1 MKIAATYDNGNIFQH
16 FGKTEFFK
24 VYEVEDNKIISSEVI
39 SSNGLGHGALAGLLG
54 EQGIDVLICGGLG
67 GGAQTALKE
76 AGVEVCSGANGD
88 ADQAVE
94 AYLRGELV
102 STGANCNHHH
112 HEEGHS
118 CGGHEEGH
126 SCGGHEEGHSCGSH
140 EEGGSCGGSC
150 GGCGSKPV
158 ITGPNVGKTCR
169 THYRGTFNDGTQFD
183 SSYDRGEP
191 LEFICG
197 AGQMIKGFDAA
208 VANMEVGQV
217 VDVHLMPEEAYGLAN
232 PDAIFTVEI
241 AQLPGSE
248 DLTAGQQVYLSNQ
261 FGQPFPVKVTAKDEK
276 TITFDANHE
285 MAGKELNFRI
295 ELVEVK

>member
-1 MKIAATYDNGNIFQH
+1 MKIAVTYDNGNIFQH
-16 FGKTEFFK
+16 FGKTEYFK
-24 VYEVEDNKIISSEVI
+24 VYEVEDNKVVSSEVI
-39 SSNGLGHGALAGLLG
+39 GSNGTGHGALAGLLAD
-54 EQGIDVLICGGLG
+54 QSVDVLICGGIG
-67 GGAQTALKE
+67 GGAQSALAE
-76 AGVEVCSGANGD
+76 AGVELCSGAQGD

-94 AYLRGELV
+94 AYLKGDLV
-102 STGANCNHHH
+102 STGVNCDHH

-118 CGGHEEGH
+118 CGDHGDGH
-126 SCGGHEEGHSCGSH
+126 SCGGNCG
-140 EEGGSCGGSC
+140 
-150 GGCGSKPV
+150 GGCGAAPALK
-158 ITGPNVGKTCR
+158 GRNVGKTCR

-197 AGQMIKGFDAA
+197 AGMMIRGFDAA
-208 VANMEVGQV
+208 VADMEVGQI
-217 VDVHLMPEEAYGLAN
+217 VDIHLTPEEAYGQ
-232 PDAIFTVEI
+232 PDPNAIFTIET

-248 DLTAGQQVYLSNQ
+248 DLEVGQQVYLSNQ
-261 FGQPFPVKVTAKDEK
+261 MGQPFPVKVTAKEGS

>member
-1 MKIAATYDNGNIFQH
+1 MKIAVTYDNGNIFQH

-24 VYEVEDNKIISSEVI
+24 VYEVGDNKVISSEVI
-39 SSNGLGHGALAGLLG
+39 SSNGTGHGALAGLLAG
-54 EQGIDVLICGGLG
+54 QSVDVLICGGIG
-67 GGAQTALKE
+67 GGAQAALAE
-76 AGVEVCSGANGD
+76 AGVELCSGAQGD

-94 AYLRGELV
+94 AYLKGELV
-102 STGANCNHHH
+102 SSGANCDHH

-118 CGGHEEGH
+118 CGHHEEGH
-126 SCGGHEEGHSCGSH
+126 SCGGNCG
-140 EEGGSCGGSC
+140 
-150 GGCGSKPV
+150 GGCGSQPA

-217 VDVHLMPEEAYGLAN
+217 VDVHLMPEEAYGMSN
-232 PDAIFTVEI
+232 PNAIFTVEI

-248 DLTAGQQVYLSNQ
+248 GLEVGQQVYLSNQ
-261 FGQPFPVKVTAKDEK
+261 YGQPFPVKVTAKDET

-285 MAGKELNFRI
+285 MAGKELNFQI

>member
-1 MKIAATYDNGNIFQH
+1 MKIAVTYDNGNIFQH
-16 FGKTEFFK
+16 FGKTEYFK
-24 VYEVEDNKIISSEVI
+24 VYEVEDNKVVSSEVI
-39 SSNGLGHGALAGLLG
+39 GSNGTGHGALAGLLAD
-54 EQGIDVLICGGLG
+54 QSVDVLICGGIG
-67 GGAQTALKE
+67 GGAQSALAE
-76 AGVEVCSGANGD
+76 AGVELCSGAQGD

-94 AYLRGELV
+94 AYLKGELV
-102 STGANCNHHH
+102 STGVNCDHH

-118 CGGHEEGH
+118 CGDHGDGH
-126 SCGGHEEGHSCGSH
+126 SCGGNCG
-140 EEGGSCGGSC
+140 
-150 GGCGSKPV
+150 GGCGAAPALR
-158 ITGPNVGKTCR
+158 GRNVGKTCR

-197 AGQMIKGFDAA
+197 AGMMIRGFDAA
-208 VANMEVGQV
+208 VADMEVGQI
-217 VDVHLMPEEAYGLAN
+217 VDIHLTPEEAYGQ
-232 PDAIFTVEI
+232 PDPNAIFTIET

-248 DLTAGQQVYLSNQ
+248 DLEVGQQVYLSNQ
-261 FGQPFPVKVTAKDEK
+261 MGQPFPVKVTAKEGS

>member
-16 FGKTEFFK
+16 FGKTETFK
-24 VYEVEDNKIISSEVI
+24 VYEVEDNKVVSSEVI
-39 SSNGLGHGALAGLLG
+39 SSNGTGHGALAGLLA
-54 EQGIDVLICGGLG
+54 EQGISVLICGGIG
-67 GGAQTALKE
+67 GGAQTALAE
-76 AGVEVCSGANGD
+76 AGIEVCSGAQGNTD
-88 ADQAVE
+88 EAVE
-94 AYLRGELV
+94 AYLKGELT
-102 STGANCNHHH
+102 SAGTTCDHHH

-118 CGGHEEGH
+118 CGD
-126 SCGGHEEGHSCGSH
+126 SCGDSCGS
-140 EEGGSCGGSC
+140 SCG
-150 GGCGSKPV
+150 GGCGSHTTL
-158 ITGPNVGKTCR
+158 TGRNVGKTCR

-191 LEFICG
+191 LEFVCG

-208 VANMEVGQV
+208 VADMEIGQV
-217 VDVHLMPEEAYGLAN
+217 VDVHLMPEEAYGQPN
-232 PDAIFTVEI
+232 PEAIFTLEI

-248 DLTAGQQVYLSNQ
+248 DLTVGQQVYLSNQ
-261 FGQPFPVKVTAKDEK
+261 FGQPFPAKVTAKEEK

>member
-88 ADQAVE
+88 ADLAVE

-112 HEEGHS
+112 
-118 CGGHEEGH
+118 HEEGH

-248 DLTAGQQVYLSNQ
+248 DLTVGQQVYLSNQ